1 MARPLSEEKRNAIL
15 VAAAENVATDGLAA
29 RTAKIAVAAGVAEG
43 TVFTYFATKET
54 LFNALYVTLKGEVG
68 DAMLAGFQQRES
80 VLAGWQKVWD
90 SYVEWGL
97 CNGVKRK
104 ALKQLHVSACI
115 TPDSRK
121 AALHT
126 TKAMAATLLK
136 DLAAA
141 VQHPQSPEFIAAI
154 FEALV
159 EMTIDMIAKAPASHE
174 YYKREG
180 FESFWRAATCL

>member
-1 MARPLSEEKRNAIL
+1 M
-15 VAAAENVATDGLAA
+15 AAAENVATDGLAA
-29 RTAKIAVAAGVAEG
+29 RTAKIATAAGVAEG

-54 LFNALYVTLKGEVG
+54 LFNALYVALKGEVG
-68 DAMLAGFQQRES
+68 DAMLAGFQEKES
-80 VLAGWQKVWD
+80 VLVGWQKVWD

-97 CNGVKRK
+97 CNGIKRK

-121 AALHT
+121 AGLRP
-126 TKAMAATLLK
+126 TKSMAAMLLK
-136 DLAAA
+136 DLAAS
-141 VQHPQSPEFIAAI
+141 VRRPQSPEFVAAT

-159 EMTIDMIAKAPASHE
+159 EMTIDMIAKAPAAQE

-180 FESFWRAATCL
+180 FESFWRAATRL